1 MSALIQVLNT
11 DIGDKMQK
19 KTPNEMAEELSS
31 AGYKEAA
38 ELIKMLCRETAEL
51 FRQRDVLL
59 RLLDKHS

>member
-1 MSALIQVLNT
+1 
-11 DIGDKMQK
+11 MQK